1 MVQGVYILEK
11 DRQEQREGP
20 NALALPWWT
29 FFHFQLHHTLI
40 DDVDHSIFGAIYEFK
55 PPSSICNDTL
65 HRSPRYVIAFR
76 GTIKEPDTL
85 IRDFHLDFEYCR
97 NGLHRTS
104 RPKIAIEAVRNMV
117 DIVGGSKIWLA
128 GHSLGSGIALLGGK
142 AMAKKDIFI
151 ESFLFNPPFPS
162 APIERIKNKKWK
174 ERLRVAGSMFTAG
187 LAVATMDIKKL
198 SFDSFTA
205 LSAWVPCLF
214 VNPCDKICLEYVG
227 YFEHRGKM
235 EDIGAGIIEQIATQ
249 TSLVSLMMNV
259 FGKEPEDSEPLH
271 LIPSATLTV
280 NYNPT
285 GNFKEDHEIHQ
296 WWKPD
301 LHLKSELYKYQ

>member
-1 MVQGVYILEK
+1 
-11 DRQEQREGP
+11 
-20 NALALPWWT
+20 
-29 FFHFQLHHTLI
+29 
-40 DDVDHSIFGAIYEFK
+40 
-55 PPSSICNDTL
+55 
-65 HRSPRYVIAFR
+65 
-76 GTIKEPDTL
+76 
-85 IRDFHLDFEYCR
+85 
-97 NGLHRTS
+97 
-104 RPKIAIEAVRNMV
+104 
-117 DIVGGSKIWLA
+117 LA

-142 AMAKKDIFI
+142 AMAKNDIFI

-174 ERLRVAGSMFTAG
+174 ERLRVAGSMLTAT

-214 VNPCDKICLEYVG
+214 VNPCDEICLEYVG
-227 YFEHRGKM
+227 YFEQRRKM
-235 EDIGAGIIEQIATQ
+235 EDIGAGIIEQVATQ
-249 TSLVSLMMNV
+249 NSLVSLMMNA

-280 NYNPT
+280 NHTPT
-285 GNFKEDHEIHQ
+285 GNFREAHEIHQ

-301 LHLKSELYKYQ
+301 LQLKSELYKY